1 MELYDEDERTEFD
14 PDTDG
19 SSVSSWFGMGRRK
32 ASRNRK
38 KARVSRKNRARQGK
52 RNKSKRHATSGRI
65 KYTKRGQPYIIL
77 KSGKARFMKK
87 K

>member
-19 SSVSSWFGMGRRK
+19 SAVGNWFNMGRRK

-52 RNKSKRHATSGRI
+52 RHSSKRNTPRGRI

-87 K
+87 N